1 MKITLT
7 GSLGNI
13 SKPLAQTLINK
24 GHEVT
29 IISSNANRAAEIEA
43 LGATPAIGSI
53 DDVDFLTSA
62 FSAADAVYTMVPP
75 SFTTTNYRTYIAG
88 IGSKYAEAIKKSG
101 VKKIVNLSSIGAD
114 LPAGTG
120 PIAGLHDVEN
130 IYKDLDGVAIKHL
143 RPAYF
148 FINFF
153 GNIDM
158 IKHANILGSN
168 YNADTKLVLVH
179 PNDIAEAAAEELQHN
194 FTGTSVRYIASND
207 EITAGDVASTLGKA
221 VGKAELPW
229 IEFTNEQALEGM
241 VQAGLSE
248 EIAKN
253 YVEMGDAIR
262 NKVLFEDYYKNRPA
276 ALGKTKLE
284 DFASEFALVYNS

>member
-24 GHEVT
+24 GHDVT
-29 IISSNANRAAEIEA
+29 IISSNAGREVEIKA
-43 LGATPAIGSI
+43 LGATPAIGNV
-53 DDVDFLTSA
+53 DDVTFLTST
-62 FSAADAVYTMVPP
+62 FSGADAIYTMVPP
-75 SFTTTNYRTYIAG
+75 SFTAANYRAYIAG
-88 IGSKYAEAIKKSG
+88 IGGKYAEAIKKSG
-101 VKKIVNLSSIGAD
+101 VKRIVNLSSIGAD

-130 IYKDLDGVAIKHL
+130 IYKDLDGVAVKHL

-168 YNADTKLVLVH
+168 YAADTKLVLVH
-179 PNDIAEAAAEELQHN
+179 PNDIAAVAAEELEQD
-194 FTGTSVRYIASND
+194 FTGISVRYIAGND
-207 EITAGDVASTLGKA
+207 DVTAGDVAHALGKA
-221 VGKAELPW
+221 VGKPELPW

-241 VQAGLSE
+241 IQAGLPE
-248 EIAKN
+248 EIARN

-262 NKVLFEDYYKNRPA
+262 SKVLFEDYYKNKPA
-276 ALGKTKLE
+276 ILGKTRLE
-284 DFASEFALVYNS
+284 DFASEFALAYNR